1 MAKFKSWNLLSGLNG
16 WRDRAGA
23 VRTAFLVIVLC
34 GCRSTIGDAA
44 GVSTAEGAAFD
55 HVAVTTICNGIY
67 PKAQDLVDGMT
78 HYGIRPIADAA
89 IDAKQF
95 SCWTLPTFP
104 LSPACGLHGFDLTV
118 ATSPTLAPPYWALE
132 ENAAKVRKVVKTAGE
147 CQVYTVVEAHDIH
160 CARKRVMDRPAQC
173 LDADQLEVA
182 RATKMGTEAGKSVT
196 IPVAPPEAV
205 EYQCQIRA
213 TSGRACGRI
222 PPCAS
227 LPDGVTDID

>member
-1 MAKFKSWNLLSGLNG
+1 MAKYKSWNLLSGLNV
-16 WRDRAGA
+16 WLDPAGA
-23 VRTAFLVIVLC
+23 GRAALLVIVLC
-34 GCRSTIGDAA
+34 SCRSATGGTA
-44 GVSTAEGAAFD
+44 GVSATESAAFD
-55 HVAVTTICNGIY
+55 HASVTTICNGIY

-78 HYGIRPIADAA
+78 HYGIRPVADAA

-118 ATSPTLAPPYWALE
+118 ETSPTLAPPYWALE
-132 ENAAKVRKVVKTAGE
+132 ENAGKVRKVVKTAGE

-173 LDADQLEVA
+173 LDADQLEIA
-182 RATKMGTEAGKSVT
+182 QATKMAAAAGKSVT
-196 IPVAPPEAV
+196 LPVAPPEKM
-205 EYQCQIRA
+205 EYQCQISA
-213 TSGRACGRI
+213 TPRSAGGRI